1 MARARKSKIERRV
14 PSELSIRR
22 MSSIVSP
29 SSFSVS
35 NVNITPLK
43 MMESGGKQAYLNYE
57 KGPLVMQVGSL
68 ETPFGLSIF
77 DKIPGA
83 VPKYTVEMNLR
94 GYDDP
99 SGNPKVAAIYNALN
113 SLDEYLIDQG
123 VKNSRAWFKADLN
136 RDMVKMFYTPTMR
149 FAKDA
154 EGNLKPYPPTLKIQL
169 RQRDG
174 KFETKIYDDKKRSL
188 DDVPLEDVLVK
199 RAFLTALIQCTG
211 VWFAGGKFGLSWKAL
226 QIRADKIPDSIRG
239 FAFLDDGDAPAASA
253 GGGASAAP
261 KPVSRP
267 SAAPSNQ
274 FADLDDDQVDDDDAL
289 QPPAAPRAQE
299 DDDMDLEAPPVPP
312 PARKPT
318 APKARV
324 VVKAPAKK

>member
-1 MARARKSKIERRV
+1 
-14 PSELSIRR
+14 

-29 SSFSVS
+29 SSFSAS

-68 ETPFGLSIF
+68 ETPFGLSVF
-77 DKIPGA
+77 DKVPGA
-83 VPKYTVEMNLR
+83 APKYTVEMNLR

-99 SGNPKVAAIYNALN
+99 TNNPKVAAIYNALN

-174 KFETKIYDDKKRSL
+174 KFETKVYDDKKRSL

-239 FAFLDDGDAPAASA
+239 FAFLDDGDVPAVSVGGGSAQKPAAK
-253 GGGASAAP
+253 AP
-261 KPVSRP
+261 PP
-267 SAAPSNQ
+267 APPSNQ
-274 FADLDDDQVDDDDAL
+274 CAGLDEDVDDDMAL
-289 QPPAAPRAQE
+289 QPPAAAT
-299 DDDMDLEAPPVPP
+299 DDQGEDLEAEPVP
-312 PARKPT
+312 
-318 APKARV
+318 V
-324 VVKAPAKK
+324 PAKKPTTIVKPKVIVKAKK